1 MSVRDFDK
9 KDIYYKKKKNNNNM
23 FELKTQI

>member
-1 MSVRDFDK
+1 MSVGDFDK

>member
-1 MSVRDFDK
+1 MYVRDFDK